1 MTDRYAVIG
10 NPIAHSKS
18 PLIHAEFALQTG
30 QDISY
35 TALLATRE
43 SFVSAVGNF
52 IGQGGKGMN
61 VTVPFKEQ
69 AWKYLATD
77 IAPRAASARAVN
89 TLTFKD
95 GRIVGDN
102 TDGVGLLR
110 DIETNL
116 GFPVARKRVLLM
128 GAGGAAC
135 GVLPELLSRLPAT
148 INIVNRN
155 IDRARELKKR
165 FTAPG
170 ILGVT
175 EYPALSGSQFD
186 LVINAT
192 SSSMHDD
199 LPPLPNGIFG
209 SGALAYDLM
218 YGKGLTPFMQ
228 FAKNQGAAKLAD
240 GFGMLV
246 EQAAESF
253 LIWRG
258 VRPDTRP
265 VIAMLKGEGQGV
277 RSLKT

>member
-18 PLIHAEFALQTG
+18 PLIHAEFARQTG

-43 SFVSAVGNF
+43 SFVSAVGDF

-77 IAPRAASARAVN
+77 ITPRAASARAVN
-89 TLTFKD
+89 TLIFKD
-95 GRIVGDN
+95 GKIIGDN

-110 DIETNL
+110 DIEANL
-116 GFPVARKRVLLM
+116 EFPVAGTRVLLM
-128 GAGGAAC
+128 GAGGAAR
-135 GVLPELLSRLPAT
+135 GVLPALMSRRPAT
-148 INIVNRN
+148 FSIVNRN
-155 IDRARELKKR
+155 MDKARELIGR
-165 FTAPG
+165 FTASG
-170 ILGVT
+170 NLSVT
-175 EYPALSGSQFD
+175 NYSGLSGSQFD

-192 SSSMHDD
+192 SSSMNDE
-199 LPPLPNGIFG
+199 LPPLPKGIFTA
-209 SGALAYDLM
+209 GALAYDLM
-218 YGKGLTPFMQ
+218 YGKGLTPFLK
-228 FAKNQGAAKLAD
+228 FAQSQDAAKLAD
-240 GFGMLV
+240 GLGMLV

-253 LIWRG
+253 LVWRG

-265 VIAMLKGEGQGV
+265 VIDMLK
-277 RSLKT
+277 S

>member
-1 MTDRYAVIG
+1 MTDCYAVIG

-18 PLIHAEFALQTG
+18 PLIHAEFSRQTG
-30 QDISY
+30 EDISY

-43 SFVSAVGNF
+43 TFVSVVGGF

-95 GRIVGDN
+95 GKIIGDN

-110 DIETNL
+110 DIESNL
-116 GFPVARKRVLLM
+116 EFSVAGRRVLLM
-128 GAGGAAC
+128 GAGGAVR
-135 GVLPELLSRLPAT
+135 GVLPALLNQRPAAL
-148 INIVNRN
+148 NIVNRTV
-155 IDRARELKKR
+155 DKARELRER
-165 FTAPG
+165 FPASG
-170 ILGVT
+170 ILSVT
-175 EYPALSGSQFD
+175 DYAGLSSSQFD

-192 SSSMHDD
+192 SSSMNDE
-199 LPPLPNGIFG
+199 LPPLPKGIFAA
-209 SGALAYDLM
+209 GALAYDLM
-218 YGKGLTPFMQ
+218 YGRGLTPFLR
-228 FAKNQGAAKLAD
+228 FARSQDIAKLAD
-240 GFGMLV
+240 GLGMLV

-265 VIAMLKGEGQGV
+265 VIAMLRGEE
-277 RSLKT
+277 

>member
-18 PLIHAEFALQTG
+18 PLIHTEFARQTG

-35 TALLATRE
+35 TSVLATRE
-43 SFVSAVGNF
+43 GFVSAVGDF

-69 AWKYLATD
+69 AWKFLATD

-89 TLTFKD
+89 TLVFKD
-95 GRIVGDN
+95 GKIIGDN
-102 TDGVGLLR
+102 TDGTGLLR
-110 DIETNL
+110 DIEGNL
-116 GFPVARKRVLLM
+116 GVPVAGRRVLLM

-135 GVLPELLSRLPAT
+135 GVLPTLLSRHPA
-148 INIVNRN
+148 ILKIVNRN
-155 IDRARELKKR
+155 MDRARELKER
-165 FTAPG
+165 FTA
-170 ILGVT
+170 T
-175 EYPALSGSQFD
+175 ENLSVSEYSGLSGSQFD

-199 LPPLPNGIFG
+199 LPPLPEGLFAA
-209 SGALAYDLM
+209 GALAYDLM
-218 YGKGLTPFMQ
+218 YGKGLTPFLK
-228 FAKNQGAAKLAD
+228 FAQSQGAAKLAD
-240 GFGMLV
+240 GIGMLV

-265 VIAMLKGEGQGV
+265 VIAMLK
-277 RSLKT
+277 S

>member
-18 PLIHAEFALQTG
+18 PLIHAEFARQTG
-30 QDISY
+30 EDISY
-35 TALLATRE
+35 TAVLATRE
-43 SFVSAVGNF
+43 TFVSVVGDF

-95 GRIVGDN
+95 GKIIGDN

-110 DIETNL
+110 DIEGNL
-116 GFPVARKRVLLM
+116 EFPVAGRRVLLM
-128 GAGGAAC
+128 GAGGAAR
-135 GVLPELLSRLPAT
+135 GMLPALLNQRPSVL
-148 INIVNRN
+148 NIVNRSV
-155 IDRARELKKR
+155 DKARELRER
-165 FTAPG
+165 F
-170 ILGVT
+170 
-175 EYPALSGSQFD
+175 PASENLSATDYAGLSGSQFD

-192 SSSMHDD
+192 SSSMNDE
-199 LPPLPNGIFG
+199 LPPLPKGMFAA
-209 SGALAYDLM
+209 GALGYDLM
-218 YGKGLTPFMQ
+218 YGRGLTPFLE
-228 FAKNQGAAKLAD
+228 FARSQGAAKLAD
-240 GFGMLV
+240 GLGMLV

-265 VIAMLKGEGQGV
+265 VMAMLRGEE
-277 RSLKT
+277 

>member
-18 PLIHAEFALQTG
+18 PLIHAEFARQTG

-35 TALLATRE
+35 TAILATRE
-43 SFVSAVGNF
+43 NFVSAVGNF

-89 TLTFKD
+89 TLIFKD
-95 GRIVGDN
+95 GKIIGDN
-102 TDGVGLLR
+102 TDGTGLLR
-110 DIETNL
+110 DIEGNL
-116 GFPVARKRVLLM
+116 GFPVAGRRVLLM

-135 GVLPELLSRLPAT
+135 GVLPELLSRNPARLT
-148 INIVNRN
+148 IVNRN
-155 IDRARELKKR
+155 IDKASELKER
-165 FTAPG
+165 FTAAGNPSVTDYPG
-170 ILGVT
+170 
-175 EYPALSGSQFD
+175 LSGSQFD

-192 SSSMHDD
+192 SSSMNDI
-199 LPPLPNGIFG
+199 LPPLPEGIFAA
-209 SGALAYDLM
+209 GALAYDLM
-218 YGKGLTPFMQ
+218 YGKGLTPFLK
-228 FAKNQGAAKLAD
+228 FAQSQGAAQLTD
-240 GFGMLV
+240 GLGMLV

-258 VRPDTRP
+258 VRPITRP
-265 VIAMLKGEGQGV
+265 VIAVLRGEE
-277 RSLKT
+277 

>member
-43 SFVSAVGNF
+43 SFVSTVMDF

-61 VTVPFKEQ
+61 VTIPFKEQ

-77 IAPRAASARAVN
+77 ILPRAASARAVN
-89 TLTFKD
+89 TLIFKE
-95 GRIVGDN
+95 GQVIGDN

-110 DIETNL
+110 DIEVNL
-116 GFPVARKRVLLM
+116 GFPVADQRVLLM
-128 GAGGAAC
+128 GAGGAAR
-135 GVLPELLSRLPAT
+135 GVLPELLNRRPAT
-148 INIVNRN
+148 LTIVNRN
-155 IDRARELKKR
+155 INRAHELTDW
-165 FTAPG
+165 FTEWRNLRVSDYPG
-170 ILGVT
+170 
-175 EYPALSGSQFD
+175 LSGGEYD
-186 LVINAT
+186 LLINAT
-192 SSSMHDD
+192 SSSMNDE
-199 LPPLPNGIFG
+199 LPPLPTGIFG
-209 SGALAYDLM
+209 LRALAYDLV
-218 YGKGLTPFMQ
+218 YGKGLTPFLQ
-228 FAKNQGAAKLAD
+228 FAQEHGVAKLAD

-265 VIAMLKGEGQGV
+265 VIAMLKGKE
-277 RSLKT
+277 

>member
-18 PLIHAEFALQTG
+18 PLIHAEFARQTG

-35 TALLATRE
+35 TAILATRE
-43 SFVSAVGNF
+43 GFVSAVGDF

-89 TLTFKD
+89 TLIFKD
-95 GRIVGDN
+95 GKIIGDN
-102 TDGVGLLR
+102 TDGAGLLR
-110 DIETNL
+110 DIESNL
-116 GFPVARKRVLLM
+116 GFPVAGRQVLLM

-135 GVLPELLSRLPAT
+135 GVLPVLLSRNPAALT
-148 INIVNRN
+148 IVNRN
-155 IDRARELKKR
+155 IDKARELQER
-165 FTAPG
+165 FTASGNPSVTDYPG
-170 ILGVT
+170 
-175 EYPALSGSQFD
+175 LSDSQFD

-192 SSSMHDD
+192 SSSMNDV
-199 LPPLPNGIFG
+199 LPPLPKGIFAA
-209 SGALAYDLM
+209 GALAYDLM
-218 YGKGLTPFMQ
+218 YGKGLTPFLK
-228 FAKNQGAAKLAD
+228 FAQSQGAAKLAD
-240 GFGMLV
+240 GLGMLV

-265 VIAMLKGEGQGV
+265 VIAMLRGEE
-277 RSLKT
+277 

>member
-18 PLIHAEFALQTG
+18 PLIHSEFARQTG

-35 TALLATRE
+35 TAILATRE
-43 SFVSAVGNF
+43 SFVSAVGDF

-89 TLTFKD
+89 TLLFKD
-95 GRIVGDN
+95 GKIIGDN
-102 TDGVGLLR
+102 TDGAGLLC
-110 DIETNL
+110 DIEGNL
-116 GFPVARKRVLLM
+116 GYPVAGRKVLLM
-128 GAGGAAC
+128 GAGGAAR
-135 GVLPELLSRLPAT
+135 GVLPALLSRRPAT
-148 INIVNRN
+148 LNIVNRN
-155 IDRARELKKR
+155 MDRVRELKER
-165 FTAPG
+165 FAASG
-170 ILGVT
+170 NLSVT
-175 EYPALSGSQFD
+175 EYPGLSGSQFD

-192 SSSMHDD
+192 SSSMNDE
-199 LPPLPNGIFG
+199 LPPLPKGLFAA
-209 SGALAYDLM
+209 GALAYDLM
-218 YGKGLTPFMQ
+218 YGKGLTPFLK
-228 FAKNQGAAKLAD
+228 FAQRQGAAKLAD
-240 GFGMLV
+240 GLGMLL

-265 VIAMLKGEGQGV
+265 VIAMLKGEE
-277 RSLKT
+277 